1 MKNIERVSL
10 QLLIM
15 EEIGPAT
22 TPPLP
27 TTESIPF
34 ESKAEQFTE
43 VPSAPK
49 LPPVGGWKKA
59 LFLRLL
65 AVIMIGS
72 GLFISLEG
80 MTAVIALF
88 IIVVPFERLFPRQKH
103 QKFKRAHLEL
113 DIGYAMASPFLQ
125 IATVVAAV
133 FVAVV
138 SLAWIPGL
146 LIAPYVAMIPA
157 QYKLVAGILLFDMT
171 TYWAHRFYHEIPILW
186 KFHAIHHST
195 EHMDWVSGF
204 RAHPLDGTLIAP
216 AIVFLIAAGFPNE
229 QVGFLAVFQ
238 IVFGLFLHAN
248 VRFRFKIF
256 DRFIMTPEFHHW
268 HHSNEEDAIW
278 SNYSTFL
285 PLWDMLFGT
294 YFMPKG
300 GRRPQIYGVDEIVP
314 MNMAE
319 QLKYPFEGVKNPFAF
334 LRHPLRSLWYPIRH
348 PLRSI
353 GRSLRFCG
361 RMIKGYLAIGKLMF
375 RSATRPWGE
384 KFPAA
389 ARHIDRPEGYS
400 RKSTAIVE
408 GEGLV

>member
-1 MKNIERVSL
+1 MEGVNADAPIDTTMVAP
-10 QLLIM
+10 QL
-15 EEIGPAT
+15 PQD
-22 TPPLP
+22 
-27 TTESIPF
+27 ESI
-34 ESKAEQFTE
+34 EWVLKTEQFAE

-59 LFLRLL
+59 IFLRLL
-65 AVIMIGS
+65 AVIIIGS
-72 GLFISLEG
+72 GLFISREG
-80 MTAVIALF
+80 ATIVIFLF

-103 QKFKRAHLEL
+103 QGFKRPHLDL
-113 DIGYAMASPFLQ
+113 DIGYAMAAPFLN
-125 IATVVAAV
+125 IVALTVGI
-133 FVAVV
+133 FIGVV

-146 LIAPYVAMIPA
+146 LINPYVAMIPSP
-157 QYKLVAGILLFDMT
+157 YKLIAGILLFDMT
-171 TYWAHRFYHEIPILW
+171 TYWAHRFYHEVPILW
-186 KFHAIHHST
+186 KFHSIHHST

-204 RAHPLDGTLIAP
+204 RAHPFDGTLIVP
-216 AIVFLIAAGFPNE
+216 AVVFLIAAGFETE

-300 GRRPQIYGVDEIVP
+300 KRRPKIYGVDELVP
-314 MNMAE
+314 MTMAE
-319 QLKYPFEGVKNPFAF
+319 QLKYPFEGVENPFTF
-334 LRHPLRSLWYPIRH
+334 LRHPLRALWYPIRH

-353 GRSLRFCG
+353 GRAFKFAG
-361 RMIKGYLAIGKLMF
+361 RMIKGYLSIMKLML

-384 KFPAA
+384 KFPNA

-400 RKSTAIVE
+400 RKNKVTTDMIETAEI
-408 GEGLV
+408 

>member
-1 MKNIERVSL
+1 MEGVNADAPIDTTMVAP
-10 QLLIM
+10 QL
-15 EEIGPAT
+15 PQD
-22 TPPLP
+22 
-27 TTESIPF
+27 ESI
-34 ESKAEQFTE
+34 EWVLKTEQFAE

-59 LFLRLL
+59 IFLRLL
-65 AVIMIGS
+65 AVIIIGS
-72 GLFISLEG
+72 GLFISREG
-80 MTAVIALF
+80 ATIVIFLF

-103 QKFKRAHLEL
+103 QGFKRPHLDL
-113 DIGYAMASPFLQ
+113 DIGYAMAAPFLN
-125 IATVVAAV
+125 IVALTVGI
-133 FVAVV
+133 FIGVV

-146 LIAPYVAMIPA
+146 LIAPYVEMIPSP
-157 QYKLVAGILLFDMT
+157 YKLIAGILLFDMT
-171 TYWAHRFYHEIPILW
+171 TYWAHRFYHEVPVLW
-186 KFHAIHHST
+186 KFHSIHHST

-204 RAHPLDGTLIAP
+204 RAHPFDGTLIVP
-216 AIVFLIAAGFPNE
+216 AVVFLIAAGFETE

-300 GRRPQIYGVDEIVP
+300 KRRPKIYGVDELVP
-314 MNMAE
+314 MTMAE
-319 QLKYPFEGVKNPFAF
+319 QLKYPFEGVKNPFTF
-334 LRHPLRSLWYPIRH
+334 LRHPLRALWYPIRH

-353 GRSLRFCG
+353 GRSLRFSG
-361 RMIKGYLAIGKLMF
+361 RMIKGYLGIAKLMF

-384 KFPAA
+384 KFPNA

-400 RKSTAIVE
+400 RKNKVTTDMIETAEI
-408 GEGLV
+408 

>member
-1 MKNIERVSL
+1 MEGVNADAPIDTTMVAP
-10 QLLIM
+10 QL
-15 EEIGPAT
+15 PQD
-22 TPPLP
+22 
-27 TTESIPF
+27 ESI
-34 ESKAEQFTE
+34 EWVLKTEQFAE

-59 LFLRLL
+59 IFLRLL
-65 AVIMIGS
+65 AVIIIGS
-72 GLFISLEG
+72 GLFISREG
-80 MTAVIALF
+80 ATIVIFLF

-103 QKFKRAHLEL
+103 QGFKRPHLDL
-113 DIGYAMASPFLQ
+113 DIGYAMAAPFLN
-125 IATVVAAV
+125 IVALTVGI
-133 FVAVV
+133 FIGVV

-146 LIAPYVAMIPA
+146 LIAPYVEMIPSP
-157 QYKLVAGILLFDMT
+157 YKLIAGILLFDMT
-171 TYWAHRFYHEIPILW
+171 TYWAHRFYHEVPVLW
-186 KFHAIHHST
+186 KFHSIHHST

-204 RAHPLDGTLIAP
+204 RAHPFDGTLIVP
-216 AIVFLIAAGFPNE
+216 AVVFLIAAGFETE

-300 GRRPQIYGVDEIVP
+300 KRRPKIYGVDELVP
-314 MNMAE
+314 MTMAE
-319 QLKYPFEGVKNPFAF
+319 QLKYPFEGVENPFTF
-334 LRHPLRSLWYPIRH
+334 LRHPLRALWYPIRH

-353 GRSLRFCG
+353 GRSLRFSG
-361 RMIKGYLAIGKLMF
+361 RMIKGYLGIAKLMF

-384 KFPAA
+384 KFPNA
-389 ARHIDRPEGYS
+389 ARHIDRPAGYS
-400 RKSTAIVE
+400 RKNKVTADLIE
-408 GEGLV
+408 PAEI

>member
-1 MKNIERVSL
+1 MVAP
-10 QLLIM
+10 QL
-15 EEIGPAT
+15 PQD
-22 TPPLP
+22 
-27 TTESIPF
+27 ESI
-34 ESKAEQFTE
+34 EWVLKTEQFAE

-59 LFLRLL
+59 IFLRLL
-65 AVIMIGS
+65 AVIIIGS
-72 GLFISLEG
+72 GLFISREG
-80 MTAVIALF
+80 ATIVIFLF

-103 QKFKRAHLEL
+103 QGFKRPHLDL
-113 DIGYAMASPFLQ
+113 DIGYAMAAPFLN
-125 IATVVAAV
+125 IVALTVGI
-133 FVAVV
+133 FIGVV

-146 LIAPYVAMIPA
+146 LIAPYVAMIPSP
-157 QYKLVAGILLFDMT
+157 YKLIAGILLFDMT
-171 TYWAHRFYHEIPILW
+171 TYWAHRFYHEVPVLW
-186 KFHAIHHST
+186 KFHSIHHST

-204 RAHPLDGTLIAP
+204 RAHPFDGTLIVP
-216 AIVFLIAAGFPNE
+216 AVVFLIAAGFETE

-300 GRRPQIYGVDEIVP
+300 KRRPKIYGVDELVP
-314 MNMAE
+314 MTMAE
-319 QLKYPFEGVKNPFAF
+319 QLKYPFEGVENPFTF
-334 LRHPLRSLWYPIRH
+334 LRHPLRALWYPIRH

-353 GRSLRFCG
+353 GRSLRFSG
-361 RMIKGYLAIGKLMF
+361 RMIKGYLAIAKLMF

-384 KFPAA
+384 KFPNA

-400 RKSTAIVE
+400 RKNKVTADMIE
-408 GEGLV
+408 PAEI

>member
-1 MKNIERVSL
+1 MEGVNADAPIDTTMVAP
-10 QLLIM
+10 QL
-15 EEIGPAT
+15 PQD
-22 TPPLP
+22 
-27 TTESIPF
+27 ESI
-34 ESKAEQFTE
+34 EWVLKTEQFAE

-59 LFLRLL
+59 IFLRLL
-65 AVIMIGS
+65 AVIIIGS
-72 GLFISLEG
+72 GLFISREG
-80 MTAVIALF
+80 ATIVIFLF

-103 QKFKRAHLEL
+103 QGFKRPHLDL
-113 DIGYAMASPFLQ
+113 DIGYAMAAPFLN
-125 IATVVAAV
+125 IVALTVGI
-133 FVAVV
+133 FIGVV

-146 LIAPYVAMIPA
+146 LIAPYVAMIPSP
-157 QYKLVAGILLFDMT
+157 YKLIAGILLFDMT
-171 TYWAHRFYHEIPILW
+171 TYWAHRFYHEVPVLW
-186 KFHAIHHST
+186 KFHSIHHST

-204 RAHPLDGTLIAP
+204 RAHPFDGTLIVP
-216 AIVFLIAAGFPNE
+216 AVVFLIAAGFETE

-300 GRRPQIYGVDEIVP
+300 NRRPKIYGVDELVP
-314 MNMAE
+314 MTMAE
-319 QLKYPFEGVKNPFAF
+319 QLKYPFEGVENPFTF
-334 LRHPLRSLWYPIRH
+334 LRHPLRALWYPIRH

-353 GRSLRFCG
+353 GRSLRFSG
-361 RMIKGYLAIGKLMF
+361 RMIKEYLGIAKLMF

-384 KFPAA
+384 KFPNA
-389 ARHIDRPEGYS
+389 ARHIDRPAGYS
-400 RKSTAIVE
+400 RKNKVTADLIE
-408 GEGLV
+408 PAEI

>member
-1 MKNIERVSL
+1 MNADAPTVT
-10 QLLIM
+10 
-15 EEIGPAT
+15 AT
-22 TPPLP
+22 QE
-27 TTESIPF
+27 ESIPWVL
-34 ESKAEQFTE
+34 KTEQFAE

-59 LFLRLL
+59 IFLRLL
-65 AVIMIGS
+65 AVIIIGS

-80 MTAVIALF
+80 ITIVIFLF

-103 QKFKRAHLEL
+103 QAFKRPHLDL
-113 DIGYAMASPFLQ
+113 DIGYAMAAPFLN
-125 IATVVAAV
+125 ILALAV
-133 FVAVV
+133 GIFVGIV

-146 LIAPYVAMIPA
+146 LIAPYVAMIPSP
-157 QYKLVAGILLFDMT
+157 YKLIAGILLFDMT
-171 TYWAHRFYHEIPILW
+171 TYWAHRFYHEVPILW
-186 KFHAIHHST
+186 KFHSIHHST

-204 RAHPLDGTLIAP
+204 RGHPFDGTLIVP
-216 AIVFLIAAGFPNE
+216 AIVFLLAAGFETE
-229 QVGFLAVFQ
+229 QIGFLAIFQ

-268 HHSNEEDAIW
+268 HHSNEDDAIW

-300 GRRPQIYGVDEIVP
+300 NRRPKIYGVDELVP
-314 MNMAE
+314 MTMAE

-334 LRHPLRSLWYPIRH
+334 LRHPLRALWYPIRH

-353 GRSLRFCG
+353 GRAFKFIG
-361 RMIKGYLAIGKLMF
+361 RMIKGYLGIMKLML

-400 RKSTAIVE
+400 RKSRVAVE
-408 GEGLV
+408 GDGLA